1 MPSVAS
7 HPALHIKGFN
17 PYASAVLNREGR
29 NMTPQ
34 APAVTP
40 QTQTHAQ
47 QGMAFMANDVAES
60 GLAADYY
67 QDTFQNQTSIEANNV
82 TYRLME
88 GHLKVKIPYAQVQLT
103 DRTPEDA
110 MHLEGLDF
118 NMNMQ
123 AGQVSVS
130 DVDVSITLGRLLDQQ
145 KAPVKNLRVTFDP
158 DNQIN
163 VSGKLS
169 KFGLAVPFK
178 VQGHISATAQG
189 EVKYA
194 LGRVSV
200 MGIPV
205 NGLMK
210 TFGLSIEKTLKLND
224 PAKGYHA
231 VGNTVYI
238 NPNQILAQ
246 PGIQANLSQV
256 TTHLGNLVATFGNT
270 PEQAQ
275 SVQTHLQRNAR
286 LNGIEIRGGHYY
298 YDGYFIKDGVVRMED
313 KTPNTPLEM
322 EKTGET
328 ILNLQKGFVGV
339 SDPKFSGIIQAK
351 LGDDSSLKNAT
362 TRLKSDAAELKGN
375 MWGMI
380 PIQLDLAFDKT
391 AEGKLMFTAQ
401 NAKALGFIPLPD
413 SLIRKQVQGMVD
425 GGIPY
430 GNGVALD
437 SLGDTHI
444 GRLKQVQHQA
454 GYLVLEAGNN

>member
-7 HPALHIKGFN
+7 TPALQIKGFN
-17 PYASAVLNREGR
+17 PYASAVLNRQGR
-29 NMTPQ
+29 DMTQPRS
-34 APAVTP
+34 AP
-40 QTQTHAQ
+40 QTQTIPQ
-47 QGMAFMANDVAES
+47 QGMMAFQADRISTQGV
-60 GLAADYY
+60 AADYY
-67 QDTFQNQTSIEANNV
+67 QDTFQNQTSIEAHNV

-158 DNQIN
+158 DNHIN
-163 VSGKLS
+163 VSGKVS

-178 VQGHISATAQG
+178 VQGRISATEQG

-205 NGLMK
+205 NGIMK
-210 TFGLSIEKTLKLND
+210 TFGLSLEKTLKLND
-224 PAKGYHA
+224 PSKGYHA

-238 NPNQILAQ
+238 NPNQLLEQ
-246 PGIQANLSQV
+246 PGIQANLSSV

-270 PEQAQ
+270 PQQAQQAQQQAQ
-275 SVQTHLQRNAR
+275 SSTI
-286 LNGIEIRGGHYY
+286 NGIEIRGGHYY

-339 SDPKFSGIIQAK
+339 SDPKFTGIIEGK
-351 LGDDSSLKNAT
+351 LGSDSSLKNAR

-375 MWGMI
+375 MWGAI

-425 GGIPY
+425 GGVPY

-437 SLGDTHI
+437 NLGDTHI
-444 GRLKQVQHQA
+444 GPLKQVQHQP
-454 GYLVLEAGNN
+454 GYLVLEAGRN

>member
-7 HPALHIKGFN
+7 HPALQIKGFN
-17 PYASAVLNREGR
+17 PYASAVLNRQGR
-29 NMTPQ
+29 DMTPAQ
-34 APAVTP
+34 AV
-40 QTQTHAQ
+40 QTQQYAASAAPNA
-47 QGMAFMANDVAES
+47 MAFQATTAT
-60 GLAADYY
+60 DYY
-67 QDTFQNQTSIEANNV
+67 QDTYQQNQTFIEANNV
-82 TYRLME
+82 TYRLLE

-158 DNQIN
+158 NNEIN

-178 VQGHISATAQG
+178 VQGKISATAQG

-200 MGIPV
+200 MGIPM
-205 NGLMK
+205 NGIMK
-210 TFGLSIEKTLKLND
+210 TFGLNLEKTLKLND
-224 PAKGYHA
+224 PSKGYHA

-238 NPNQILAQ
+238 NPNQILEQ
-246 PGIQANLSQV
+246 PGIQANLTRVS
-256 TTHLGNLVATFGNT
+256 THLGNLVATFGTT

-275 SVQTHLQRNAR
+275 QAVAQSQVQRI
-286 LNGIEIRGGHYY
+286 NGIEIRGGHYY

-328 ILNLQKGFVGV
+328 ILNLQEGFVGV
-339 SDPKFSGIIQAK
+339 SDPKFAGIIQGK
-351 LGDDSSLKNAT
+351 LGSDSSLKNPR
-362 TRLKSDAAELKGN
+362 TRLKADAAELKGN
-375 MWGMI
+375 MWGAI
-380 PIQLDLAFDKT
+380 PLQLDLAFDKT
-391 AEGKLMFTAQ
+391 AEGKLMFTPQ

-430 GNGVALD
+430 GKGVALD
-437 SLGDTHI
+437 NLGDTHI
-444 GRLKQVQHQA
+444 GTLKQVEHQS
-454 GYLVLEAGNN
+454 GYLVLEAGRN

>member
-1 MPSVAS
+1 MPSVA
-7 HPALHIKGFN
+7 HRPALQIKGFN
-17 PYASAVLNREGR
+17 PYASAVWNRSGQDAPSQNVR
-29 NMTPQ
+29 TAQVPQ
-34 APAVTP
+34 RGYAS
-40 QTQTHAQ
+40 Q
-47 QGMAFMANDVAES
+47 DVMS
-60 GLAADYY
+60 F
-67 QDTFQNQTSIEANNV
+67 QDTYTPHRTSIEANNV

-88 GHLKVKIPYAQVQLT
+88 GHLKVKVPYAQVQLT

-130 DVDVSITLGRLLDQQ
+130 DVDISITLGRLLDQQ
-145 KAPVKNLRVTFDP
+145 KAPVKNLRVAFDP
-158 DNQIN
+158 NNQIR
-163 VSGKLS
+163 VEGKVS

-178 VQGHISATAQG
+178 VLGEISATDNGQ
-189 EVKYA
+189 VKYA

-210 TFGLSIEKTLKLND
+210 TFGLSIEKTLKLNN
-224 PAKGYHA
+224 PSVGYHA
-231 VGNTVYI
+231 VGNTVYV
-238 NPNQILAQ
+238 NPNKLLAQ
-246 PGIQANLSQV
+246 PGIQANLSSV

-270 PEQAQ
+270 PEQAAYATEQ
-275 SVQTHLQRNAR
+275 AQNNSR

-298 YDGYFIKDGVVRMED
+298 YDGYFIKDGVVRMDD
-313 KTPNTPLEM
+313 KTPDTPLEM

-339 SDPKFSGIIQAK
+339 SDPKFAAIIEGK
-351 LGDDSSLKNAT
+351 LGSDSSLKNAS
-362 TRLKSDAAELKGN
+362 TRLKADAAELKGN
-375 MWGMI
+375 MWGAI
-380 PIQLDLAFDKT
+380 PLKLDLAFDKT
-391 AEGKLMFTAQ
+391 AEGKLMFTPK

-413 SLIRKQVQGMVD
+413 SLIRKQVQNMVD
-425 GGIPY
+425 GGVPY

-444 GRLKQVQHQA
+444 GRLKQVEHQR